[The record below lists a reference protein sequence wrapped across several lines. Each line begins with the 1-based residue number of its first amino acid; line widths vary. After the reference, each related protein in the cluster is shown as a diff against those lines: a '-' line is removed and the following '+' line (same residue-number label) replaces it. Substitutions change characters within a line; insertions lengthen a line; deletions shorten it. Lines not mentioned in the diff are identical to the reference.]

1 MKPGKKLVIFDIDG
15 TLIRPNRLH
24 DNLQRFP
31 YSIKK
36 VYGVDIGTI
45 TEDMWQRSNFNG
57 KGDRYILWHYVEPH
71 GITRDQ
77 FLDRIG
83 EVGEAF
89 VEYFESIRHGG
100 QSYVVI
106 PEAKKLVDDVI
117 AAPHLSE
124 GVLTG
129 NLGSSAMW
137 KLRAAGLPEFAF
149 GVYGHEAD
157 AREDLAKLL
166 VEKAAHYFDA
176 PVQSRDI
183 IIVGDTVN
191 DVLCAKAIGA
201 TSLIVTTGWK
211 VSPDSVREA
220 GADVI
225 VDSLT
230 DPRVYDLLELTV

>member
-15 TLIRPNRLH
+15 TLIRPNRLQ

-45 TEDMWQRSNFNG
+45 TEDMWQKSNFNG
-57 KGDRYILWHYVEPH
+57 KGDRYILWHYVEPF
-71 GITRDQ
+71 GISRDQ

-89 VEYFESIRHGG
+89 VEYFESIRQGG
-100 QSYVVI
+100 ASYVVI
-106 PEAKKLVDDVI
+106 PSAKKLVDAVI

-129 NLGSSAMW
+129 NLGPSAVW
-137 KLRAAGLPEFAF
+137 KLRSAGLPEFAF

-166 VEKAAHYFDA
+166 VEKAAHYYDA
-176 PVQSRDI
+176 PVKPSDI
-183 IIVGDTVN
+183 VIVGDTVN

-201 TSLIVTTGWK
+201 TSLIVTTGWR
-211 VSPDSVREA
+211 VSPDSVKEA
-220 GADVI
+220 GADIV

-230 DPRVYDLLELTV
+230 DPKVNDLLELTI